1 MREAI
6 NMVKQLTPILF
17 QENNR
22 RQAELALSS
31 DETPVGC
38 VFVHNGEIIGQG
50 MNDTN
55 RSMNVCLCWKFPI
68 KNIF

>member
-6 NMVKQLTPILF
+6 KMVSLPPHQVPWWNANSI
-17 QENNR
+17 R
-22 RQAELALSS
+22 CQAELALSS

-38 VFVHNGEIIGQG
+38 VFVHNGEVIGRG

-55 RSMNVCLCWKFPI
+55 RSMNVSPSFANVP
-68 KNIF
+68 